1 MFFYPRAQEGEPV
14 PNEGVR
20 VTDHVAPQRRRADEC
35 LVHGGAGD
43 HTPGTLWRL
52 LIRQIKVWAPKAG
65 PPFFESAIISPP
77 FSVPDPCSDTS
88 QPRQH
93 TGGGTVP
100 PIVGASLRNRLCPG
114 LTS

>member
-1 MFFYPRAQEGEPV
+1 MFFYPRAQEGEPD

-20 VTDHVAPQRRRADEC
+20 VTDYVAPHRRRADEC

-65 PPFFESAIISPP
+65 PPYFESAIISPP
-77 FSVPDPCSDTS
+77 FSVPDP
-88 QPRQH
+88 
-93 TGGGTVP
+93 
-100 PIVGASLRNRLCPG
+100 
-114 LTS
+114 